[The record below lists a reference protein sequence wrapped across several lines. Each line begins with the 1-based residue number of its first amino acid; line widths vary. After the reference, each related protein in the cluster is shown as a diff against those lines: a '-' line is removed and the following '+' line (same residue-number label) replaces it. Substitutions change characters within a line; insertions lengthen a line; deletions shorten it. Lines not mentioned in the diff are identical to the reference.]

1 MKKSLLPFLSLFILL
16 TAFTCEN
23 ESLDYDQ
30 EAINSLNNNNS
41 NTNNANLIGTW
52 DLISF
57 DVDMVSSINLPT
69 GITITDIIVSSTS
82 TDYQVTFTNS
92 EFTTTGSYSYDTFIE
107 SVGISQQDNL
117 TVSNVSG
124 SGTYTTDGN
133 QITTEGAFFDLTFEG
148 ADMSAFEDNQTS
160 NYSISAD
167 GQTLTFSQNQTTLQS
182 NNGFETEIDVV
193 AESVWQKVN

>member
-193 AESVWQKVN
+193 AASVWQKVN

>member
-1 MKKSLLPFLSLFILL
+1 MKKSLLHFLSLFILL